1 MEYDIAVIGGGP
13 AGYTAAIKAA
23 RLGAKTVLVE
33 KDELGGTC
41 LNRGCIP
48 TKALLKTAELVHE
61 ILGAAERGIVVGGGS
76 PPAVSVDMDAVIKE
90 KNRVVKKL
98 TSGVGALL
106 KSNGVEVIKGEGKLA
121 GAGTPGFNVAVQ
133 TQNAERVFSAKKVIL
148 AGGSVTAKL
157 PIPGLDLPGV
167 LGSTEILD
175 IKEIPPRLA
184 VIGGGVIG
192 VEMAMV
198 FQAFGSKVSIIEAL
212 PEILPLMD
220 GEASSFVHSILA
232 KRGADIYTG
241 TGLQKIEK
249 KDSGNGR
256 DSALTLVLADGKTL
270 EADKV
275 LVSIGRTADL
285 SSAAPSA
292 GGLSVQTDKG
302 KVVVNDY
309 MESSVPGVFAP
320 GDINGKKMLA
330 HAAFGMAEAAAENAA
345 VQLGIV
351 QGGLKKA
358 ELDYIPQVVYSFP
371 EAASAGLTQA
381 DAEKQEQVL
390 VGKFP
395 LTINGRALASGNPGG
410 FVKVI
415 AGKYGKILGVHIVGQ
430 GASEIINE
438 AAALMAMEITV
449 YELADIIH
457 AHPTVSEALM
467 EAAADALGR
476 SIHLPPKK

>member
-13 AGYTAAIKAA
+13 AGYVAAIRAA
-23 RLGAKTVLVE
+23 QLGAKTALVE

-48 TKALLKTAELVHE
+48 TKTLLKTAELVHE
-61 ILGAAERGIVVGGGS
+61 IAEAPRRGIRTG
-76 PPAVSVDMDAVIKE
+76 PAEVDMAAVIQE

-98 TSGVGALL
+98 TAGVGSLL

-121 GAGTPGFNVAVQ
+121 GERTPAFTVSVPGGF
-133 TQNAERVFSAKKVIL
+133 FSAKKVIL
-148 AGGSVTAKL
+148 AGGSMTAKL

-175 IKEIPPRLA
+175 LTEIPPRLA
-184 VIGGGVIG
+184 IIGGGVIG

-198 FQAFGSKVSIIEAL
+198 FQAFGSKVAIVEAM

-220 GEASSFVHSILA
+220 GEVSALIHSILS
-232 KRGADIYTG
+232 KRGADVYTG
-241 TGLQKIEK
+241 TGLQKIGK
-249 KDSGNGR
+249 KGA
-256 DSALTLVLADGKTL
+256 ALELVLADGKIL

-285 SSAAPSA
+285 SAIGGPAP
-292 GGLSVQTDKG
+292 QTDKG
-302 KVVVNDY
+302 KVLVNDF

-320 GDINGKKMLA
+320 GDMNGKKMLA
-330 HAAFGMAEAAAENAA
+330 HAAFKMAETAAENAA

-351 QGGLKKA
+351 EGSVKKA

-371 EAASAGLTQA
+371 EAASVGLTQPE
-381 DAEKQEQVL
+381 AEKKEPPQI
-390 VGKFP
+390 GRFP
-395 LTINGRALASGNPGG
+395 LAANGRALASGNPEG
-410 FVKVI
+410 FVKIV
-415 AGKYGKILGVHIVGQ
+415 AGKYGRILGVHIVGQ

-449 YELADIIH
+449 HELADIVH
-457 AHPTVSEALM
+457 GHPTVSEALM
-467 EAAADALGR
+467 EAAAAALGR
-476 SIHLPPKK
+476 SIHLPPGR